1 VGILMELYVDT
12 EQHIYINNKML
23 TIKLNKQK
31 LFLAWYIKI
40 NISNIKLNKLESED
54 NYIRKIVSKYLR

>member
-1 VGILMELYVDT
+1 MGILMELYVDT